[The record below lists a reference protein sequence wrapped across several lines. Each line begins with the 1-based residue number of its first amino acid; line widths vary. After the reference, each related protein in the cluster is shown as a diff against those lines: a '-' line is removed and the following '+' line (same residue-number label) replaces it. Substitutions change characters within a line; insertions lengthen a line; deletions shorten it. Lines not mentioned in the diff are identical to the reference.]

1 MKKIAFFVFALV
13 TSLTAQAQSG
23 VYKKM
28 FQASGVVSFYY
39 SKDQIESANLEDI
52 DNPDV
57 NLSNLNMYRIQNLE
71 YLSTTKRRAIRK
83 LRKAQEES
91 IKNNNGNASESQII
105 MQVNKNDRKLTI
117 YQKNK
122 NSYLLIADNKDRY
135 TVIRMVANVPSFYI
149 DKILVK

>member
-1 MKKIAFFVFALV
+1 MKKIAFFVCALV
-13 TSLTAQAQSG
+13 ASLTAQAQSE

-28 FQASGVVSFYY
+28 SQVSGVVSFYY

-105 MQVNKNDRKLTI
+105 MQVNKNDRNLTI

-122 NSYLLIADNKDRY
+122 NSYLLISDNKDRY